1 MVLELKLRKVGN
13 SVGVILPK
21 EALSRL
27 KVGAG
32 DSLALTDS
40 PDGSLRVTPA
50 NEGREQFVRQ
60 MRAAEGVIRRYRN
73 TLRELA
79 K

>member
-1 MVLELKLRKVGN
+1 M
-13 SVGVILPK
+13 
-21 EALSRL
+21 RL

-32 DSLALTDS
+32 DSLTLTDS
-40 PDGSLRVTPA
+40 PDGSLRVTPT

-60 MRAAEGVIRRYRN
+60 MQAAEGVIRRYRN
-73 TLRELA
+73 TLLELA

>member
-1 MVLELKLRKVGN
+1 MVLELKIRKVGN

-21 EALSRL
+21 QVLTHL
-27 KVGAG
+27 KVEEG
-32 DSLALTDS
+32 DTVSVTEAA
-40 PDGSLRVTPA
+40 DGSLRISPHKAEVA
-50 NEGREQFVRQ
+50 RQ
-60 MRAAEGVIRRYRN
+60 LTVAQDVLKRYRN

>member
-1 MVLELKLRKVGN
+1 MVLELKIRKVGN

-21 EALSRL
+21 QALTHL
-27 KVGAG
+27 KVEEG
-32 DSLALTDS
+32 DTVSVTEAA
-40 PDGSLRVTPA
+40 DGSLRISPHK
-50 NEGREQFVRQ
+50 
-60 MRAAEGVIRRYRN
+60 AEVAHQLEVAQDVLKRYRN

>member
-1 MVLELKLRKVGN
+1 MVLELKIRKVGN

-21 EALSRL
+21 QALAHLNVAEGDTVSVTEA
-27 KVGAG
+27 A
-32 DSLALTDS
+32 
-40 PDGSLRVTPA
+40 DGSLRISQHKPEVA
-50 NEGREQFVRQ
+50 KQLAVVQ
-60 MRAAEGVIRRYRN
+60 DVLKRYRN

>member
-1 MVLELKLRKVGN
+1 MVLELKIRKVGN

-21 EALSRL
+21 EALTHL
-27 KVGAG
+27 KAG
-32 DSLALTDS
+32 EGDTVTVTEAA
-40 PDGSLRVTPA
+40 DGSLRISQHKPDVA
-50 NEGREQFVRQ
+50 KQLAVVQ
-60 MRAAEGVIRRYRN
+60 DVLKRYRH